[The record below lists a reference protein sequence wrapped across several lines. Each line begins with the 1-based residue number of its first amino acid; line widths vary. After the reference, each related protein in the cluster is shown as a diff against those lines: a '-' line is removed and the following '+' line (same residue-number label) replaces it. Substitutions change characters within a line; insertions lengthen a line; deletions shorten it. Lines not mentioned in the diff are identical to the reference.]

1 MESSNIFKSEKIRLK
16 FSLENCTENAM
27 YLITFRLLD
36 NDDSEEPFKT
46 KEVTNKIKNGS
57 IKFEKV
63 LICDYD
69 FSQICP
75 IKINLEKWYGNQY
88 ANISIKEKFH
98 LSLSTI
104 VSSKDSTFKTKT
116 RDFKNDCE
124 TIIIEADNPNYS
136 SIEKNLKYFNFF
148 DYLKA
153 GIQFDSY
160 IIIDFTQG
168 QEHISDLR
176 DNQFI
181 QVIEG
186 FRETLCEYVKCF
198 KVFGYGAKLKNNE
211 NINDNKSQHFFNL
224 GMEEKAE
231 NSRFT
236 TIVKKYKECLEKIK
250 FDKKGYLS
258 PVFDKIKKDIL
269 NAYSPEIYNIVF
281 ILLHNKPCEDD
292 IQKCIDMQIETAYLP
307 VSYVII
313 LIGNKTDDEIKEIK
327 HIFSNKKKYSSKSI
341 ERTRNNLSFF
351 TMKKYNY
358 NVEILKNKCL
368 REIPEQIIDFYKK
381 NITYPED
388 IKKKNLDKLRNS
400 YRVFDPNDSLY
411 EDSYSAPTIAENQI
425 NNAQI
430 DEIQLKQ
437 NENNIIRINEEKNI
451 NKIVDNNEA
460 KYYNTPHIPIK
471 NSIKKNME
479 NPFRKR
485 NKENII
491 NIEKEKQ
498 NNKEIKKENPF
509 NKKDYVNET
518 PDPDKIKEKEDEI
531 NKKIPNPFNKKDYIN
546 DTPDP
551 DKIKEKEIE
560 KVKENK
566 NIPNPFRIQKN
577 EIKINLNQNN
587 INEIHQEENYINEG
601 FEEKEK
607 KYFNIF
613 NNQNKNEKNNDKK
626 YTNATPNS
634 DDEPKEKYVPNPFA
648 QNNIIIDKKINEE
661 KKYVNATPG
670 QEKNNI
676 NPNVYISNP
685 FKNNDEK
692 NEIKIE
698 EDKKEKNEIV
708 MKKNDEKPI
717 KKNKIGS
724 HFKKKFDKD
733 LSKLSTLSNSR
744 PENYDY
750 SND

>member
-1 MESSNIFKSEKIRLK
+1 
-16 FSLENCTENAM
+16 
-27 YLITFRLLD
+27 
-36 NDDSEEPFKT
+36 
-46 KEVTNKIKNGS
+46 
-57 IKFEKV
+57 
-63 LICDYD
+63 
-69 FSQICP
+69 
-75 IKINLEKWYGNQY
+75 
-88 ANISIKEKFH
+88 
-98 LSLSTI
+98 
-104 VSSKDSTFKTKT
+104 
-116 RDFKNDCE
+116 
-124 TIIIEADNPNYS
+124 
-136 SIEKNLKYFNFF
+136 
-148 DYLKA
+148 
-153 GIQFDSY
+153 
-160 IIIDFTQG
+160 
-168 QEHISDLR
+168 
-176 DNQFI
+176 
-181 QVIEG
+181 
-186 FRETLCEYVKCF
+186 
-198 KVFGYGAKLKNNE
+198 
-211 NINDNKSQHFFNL
+211 
-224 GMEEKAE
+224 
-231 NSRFT
+231 
-236 TIVKKYKECLEKIK
+236 
-250 FDKKGYLS
+250 
-258 PVFDKIKKDIL
+258 
-269 NAYSPEIYNIVF
+269 
-281 ILLHNKPCEDD
+281 
-292 IQKCIDMQIETAYLP
+292 
-307 VSYVII
+307 
-313 LIGNKTDDEIKEIK
+313 
-327 HIFSNKKKYSSKSI
+327 
-341 ERTRNNLSFF
+341 
-351 TMKKYNY
+351 
-358 NVEILKNKCL
+358 
-368 REIPEQIIDFYKK
+368 
-381 NITYPED
+381 
-388 IKKKNLDKLRNS
+388 
-400 YRVFDPNDSLY
+400 
-411 EDSYSAPTIAENQI
+411 
-425 NNAQI
+425 
-430 DEIQLKQ
+430 
-437 NENNIIRINEEKNI
+437 
-451 NKIVDNNEA
+451 
-460 KYYNTPHIPIK
+460 
-471 NSIKKNME
+471 ME

-566 NIPNPFRIQKN
+566 NIRSPSRIQKN

-626 YTNATPNS
+626 YTNATPNL

-670 QEKNNI
+670 QENNNI
-676 NPNVYISNP
+676 NHNVYISNP